1 MDPRAAAAAEA
12 SVKMEESLR
21 SMAELKEKMI
31 SRGLIPSRRP
41 PPKRWWFQRLSK
53 VAIARR
59 RGEIALDRQLVKE
72 CLDYYNRQHPGNEY
86 EPLLGNVTQ
95 NPHLHNGI
103 CWVHGTFVARK
114 KGSGFFSFL
123 TAPRSVFFFELAYM
137 DGFEGVVT
145 CTTVE
150 EPAYSVLGYPLWWA
164 TRTSGILDSFCKTCY
179 CRFGINALAY
189 RRYLLVGITMWR
201 KSVKCV
207 IVAPLRCIRT
217 LENLRLAIT
226 ILTTPTL
233 SQQMGNWLLSLLLLI
248 WYL

>member
-1 MDPRAAAAAEA
+1 MVPRAAVVAAASSAVPAPDAMDPRAAAAAEA

-21 SMAELKEKMI
+21 NMVELKEKMI

-41 PPKRWWFQRLSK
+41 PPKRWWFQRLAGWFPRLAQLWRLSK

-86 EPLLGNVTQ
+86 EPLLGNVIQ

-123 TAPRSVFFFELAYM
+123 IAPRSVFFFELAYM

-150 EPAYSVLGYPLWWA
+150 
-164 TRTSGILDSFCKTCY
+164 F
-179 CRFGINALAY
+179 
-189 RRYLLVGITMWR
+189 
-201 KSVKCV
+201 
-207 IVAPLRCIRT
+207 
-217 LENLRLAIT
+217 
-226 ILTTPTL
+226 
-233 SQQMGNWLLSLLLLI
+233 
-248 WYL
+248 